1 MLYAWTVRAGGP
13 SQCKYGLSGYGGS
26 PHTGEM
32 VVRPS
37 YLRDGNCHYWLGRVF
52 ILRRLHCICPHIN
65 SLWPSYAT
73 WCLKSWSPVL
83 HGMACHHFGT
93 KPSRKSMV
101 VIGTPEMYSG
111 KNVFKANY
119 CCRKKKKKK
128 KKKKTKLIM
137 SSQNGSQS
145 AQVLMC
151 RGER

>member
-26 PHTGEM
+26 PYTGEM

-37 YLRDGNCHYWLGRVF
+37 YLRDGNYHDWFGRVF
-52 ILRRLHCICPHIN
+52 ILRRLHCIVRILIRCGLVTPLDVWNLGHRCSMEWPVTIS
-65 SLWPSYAT
+65 SLNRLVNT
-73 WCLKSWSPVL
+73 WLSLEPQKCILV
-83 HGMACHHFGT
+83 
-93 KPSRKSMV
+93 R
-101 VIGTPEMYSG
+101 MYS
-111 KNVFKANY
+111 KQTTAVE
-119 CCRKKKKKK
+119 
-128 KKKKTKLIM
+128 KKTMLNM